1 MQKPCYLAVD
11 QCVWPTGL
19 QQVGALE
26 HVTWRANCHAAD
38 KAGVLA
44 LSGQVAAQEQP
55 AHQRKI
61 PTNPISVI
69 LKGMPSLN

>member
-1 MQKPCYLAVD
+1 
-11 QCVWPTGL
+11 
-19 QQVGALE
+19 VGALE